1 MGNSRS
7 SQALQEENISQI
19 EADTGCKC
27 TYLNTLRQNINF
39 ANDLDYLLIYTLLF
53 NYFIKSLPIKLNDY
67 GADSLHQSCK
77 RRDTYLKISKEYLLN
92 LLVNTFWVQIFVFQV
107 RDLKFWLLAYFF
119 FLLICAES
127 QQDWTTLILDIL

>member
-39 ANDLDYLLIYTLLF
+39 ANDLDYLLIYPLLF
-53 NYFIKSLPIKLNDY
+53 NYFIKSLLE
-67 GADSLHQSCK
+67 LV
-77 RRDTYLKISKEYLLN
+77 SKELN
-92 LLVNTFWVQIFVFQV
+92 HFGVISGLFRLNWGHSSRFVLFCS
-107 RDLKFWLLAYFF
+107 F
-119 FLLICAES
+119 
-127 QQDWTTLILDIL
+127 